1 MLALRVRRCSG
12 FTLVELLVALGIM
25 ALMAG
30 LSWRGIDGMLGTHRH
45 VHQRAD
51 ALLTLQAGL
60 AQWAA
65 DLDAILPL
73 PQSPALDWDGRA
85 LRLTRRSTANA
96 SDGILVVAW
105 SRRGQGGSGQWLRWQ
120 SPPLLS
126 QDALQAAWLR
136 AAQWAQ
142 NPGDEERR
150 YEVAI
155 TALDEWKVFYFRDDA
170 WTNPLSSDTFA
181 PPPPAVSEPPK
192 TPETGIGKPPEPK
205 LAAASS
211 QKLPEGIRLVL
222 TLPADGV
229 LSGTI
234 TRDWILPTHGGGKS

>member
-1 MLALRVRRCSG
+1 MPGLRIRRFRG
-12 FTLVELLVALGIM
+12 FTLVELLVALGIL

-30 LSWRGIDGMLGTHRH
+30 LSWRGIDGMLGTHMH
-45 VHQRAD
+45 VRKRAD

-65 DLDAILPL
+65 DLDALMPL

-155 TALDEWKVFYFRDDA
+155 TELDEWKVFYFRDDA
-170 WTNPLSSDTFA
+170 WTNPLSSDTFV
-181 PPPPAVSEPPK
+181 PASPEPSK
-192 TPETGIGKPPEPK
+192 TPETSAGKPESKP
-205 LAAASS
+205 AAATS
-211 QKLPEGIRLVL
+211 QKLPEGIRLIL
-222 TLPADGV
+222 TLPADGA
-229 LSGTI
+229 LGGTI

>member
-1 MLALRVRRCSG
+1 MPELRVRRCLG
-12 FTLVELLVALGIM
+12 FTLVELLVALGIL

-30 LSWRGIDGMLGTHRH
+30 LSWRGIDGMLSAHMQVRK
-45 VHQRAD
+45 RAD

-65 DLDAILPL
+65 DLDAIMPL

-85 LRLTRRSTANA
+85 LRLTRRSTANPA
-96 SDGILVVAW
+96 DGILVVAW

-170 WTNPLSSDTFA
+170 WTNPLSSDSFA
-181 PPPPAVSEPPK
+181 PVTASP
-192 TPETGIGKPPEPK
+192 PETGIGKQEPK
-205 LAAASS
+205 PAAATS
-211 QKLPEGIRLVL
+211 QKLPEGIRLIL

-229 LSGTI
+229 LSGSM

>member
-1 MLALRVRRCSG
+1 MPGLRVNRPMG

-30 LSWRGIDGMLGTHRH
+30 LSWRGIDGMLGTHMR
-45 VHQRAD
+45 VHKRAD

-65 DLDAILPL
+65 DLDALMPL

-181 PPPPAVSEPPK
+181 PPTPEPPK
-192 TPETGIGKPPEPK
+192 APETSTGKPEAKP
-205 LAAASS
+205 AAASS
-211 QKLPEGIRLVL
+211 QKLPEGIRLIL

>member
-1 MLALRVRRCSG
+1 MPGLRIRRFRG
-12 FTLVELLVALGIM
+12 FTLIELLVALGIL

-30 LSWRGIDGMLGTHRH
+30 LSWRGIDGMLSAHMH
-45 VHQRAD
+45 VRKRAD

-65 DLDAILPL
+65 DLDAIMPL

-85 LRLTRRSTANA
+85 LRLTRRSTANPA
-96 SDGILVVAW
+96 DGILVVAW

-126 QDALQAAWLR
+126 QEALQAAWLR

-155 TALDEWKVFYFRDDA
+155 TALDAWKVFYFRDDA
-170 WTNPLSSDTFA
+170 WTNPLSSDSFA
-181 PPPPAVSEPPK
+181 PPTPEPPK
-192 TPETGIGKPPEPK
+192 TPETSTGKPESKP
-205 LAAASS
+205 AAAAS
-211 QKLPEGIRLVL
+211 QKLPEGIRLIL
-222 TLPADGV
+222 TLPDDGV
-229 LSGTI
+229 LSGNI

>member
-1 MLALRVRRCSG
+1 MPEIRVRRCLG
-12 FTLVELLVALGIM
+12 FTLIELLVALGIM

-30 LSWRGIDGMLGTHRH
+30 LSWRGIDGMLGTHMH
-45 VHQRAD
+45 VRKRAD

-65 DLDAILPL
+65 DLDALMPL

-181 PPPPAVSEPPK
+181 PEPPK
-192 TPETGIGKPPEPK
+192 TPETSTGKPESKP
-205 LAAASS
+205 AAAAS
-211 QKLPEGIRLVL
+211 QKLPEGIRLIL

-229 LSGTI
+229 LSGNI